1 MNYLSRESL
10 RIINKVHCLVLTK
23 KASVCYFS
31 LVIQI
36 TGKVGSHDQT
46 KMCLERVQN
55 LYF

>member
-1 MNYLSRESL
+1 MSL